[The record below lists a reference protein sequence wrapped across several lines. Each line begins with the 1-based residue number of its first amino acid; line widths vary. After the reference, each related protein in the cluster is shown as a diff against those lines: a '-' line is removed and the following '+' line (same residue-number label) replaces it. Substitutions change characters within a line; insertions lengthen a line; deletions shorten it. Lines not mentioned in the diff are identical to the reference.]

1 MTITAR
7 LAAACAALAI
17 AAPAAALPSAARAE
31 GPPDETLTLR
41 NEADRLVYCAVLLNG
56 RLFVNVRLKPGA
68 HWSRPIDPRR
78 KVELVCNRL
87 KKPVYGPLEPGGSY
101 SFVDG
106 GDRVDLR
113 AAEGE

>member
-1 MTITAR
+1 MPITVR
-7 LAAACAALAI
+7 LAAALAALAL
-17 AAPAAALPSAARAE
+17 AVPAAAAE

-41 NEADRLVYCAVLLNG
+41 NEASELVYCAVLLNG

-68 HWSRPIDPRR
+68 HWSRPLDPRR

-87 KKPVYGPLEPGGSY
+87 KKSVYGPLQPGGSY

-106 GDRVDLR
+106 GERVDLK

>member
-7 LAAACAALAI
+7 LAAALAALAV
-17 AAPAAALPSAARAE
+17 AAPAAAE
-31 GPPDETLTLR
+31 GPPDETLTLK
-41 NEADRLVYCAVLLNG
+41 NEAGQLVYCAVLLNG

-78 KVELVCNRL
+78 EVKLVCNRL